1 MSLGTVVIAAMLFS
15 LAIVVVMIT
24 LYLRYQHRLTTEQ
37 LRQQEQEIDYQKK
50 LIQVTVQSQEE
61 ERKRIG
67 QDLHD
72 NVGTALS
79 RLRLVMES
87 YDHDE
92 EADERKKLLYQS
104 GKQIIATVVKDV
116 RDISHQLS
124 PTILNLCGLEEALLD
139 IADQLNVAG
148 KLQLH
153 IHNDAKAIVEKL
165 PEQTSI
171 AIYRTVQELLSN
183 TIKHAQAQNVNLSF
197 RQTADQLTI
206 TYADDGVG
214 IAKDKSDKPG
224 MGLKNI
230 ASRIIAVNGN
240 FKIDEAV
247 KGFTMHINL
256 PYHGNE

>member
-1 MSLGTVVIAAMLFS
+1 MSLGVVVIAAMLFS
-15 LAIVVVMIT
+15 LAIVVVMIV
-24 LYLRYQHRLTTEQ
+24 LYLRYQNRLTSEQ

-87 YDHDE
+87 YDNGD

-104 GKQIIATVVKDV
+104 GKQIIDTVVKDV

-139 IADQLNVAG
+139 IADQLYASG
-148 KLQLH
+148 KLVMN
-153 IHNDAKAIVEKL
+153 IENNAKSIVEKL
-165 PEQTSI
+165 PEQTNI

-183 TIKHAQAQNVNLSF
+183 TIKHAGAKQVFVIFNQNTDGLV
-197 RQTADQLTI
+197 I
-206 TYADDGVG
+206 TYTDNGSG
-214 IAKDKSDKPG
+214 ISKESTHKPG

-230 ASRIIAVNGN
+230 ASRIIAVNGSFN
-240 FKIDEAV
+240 IDTNAS
-247 KGFTMHINL
+247 GFTMHINL
-256 PYHGNE
+256 PSDGK